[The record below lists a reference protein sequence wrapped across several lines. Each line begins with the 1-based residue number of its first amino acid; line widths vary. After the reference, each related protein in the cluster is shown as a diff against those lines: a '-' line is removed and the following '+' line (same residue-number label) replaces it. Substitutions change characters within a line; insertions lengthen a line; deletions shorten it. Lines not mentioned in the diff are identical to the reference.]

1 MIRSSRKH
9 LADAGESYLEHL
21 RFAVTVAAL
30 MIGAGL
36 ACLIH
41 ALVPALCQRTCSTTL
56 EQVRSLLIDRNR
68 LPEVRRHCSGVL
80 TFTGLVALCSTLA
93 LALVLIGS
101 FRPIVVVIALLVLL
115 YPVAYLA
122 ADRQLEGM
130 P

>member
-9 LADAGESYLEHL
+9 LAEAGETYLEHL

-41 ALVPALCQRTCSTTL
+41 ALVPALCQRTCSSTL
-56 EQVRSLLIDRNR
+56 EQVRSLLTDRSR
-68 LPEVRRHCSGVL
+68 LTEVRRHCSGVL
-80 TFTGLVALCSTLA
+80 TFTGLIVLSSSLAVALL
-93 LALVLIGS
+93 LIGS
-101 FRPIVVVIALLVLL
+101 FRPIVAVIALLVLL